1 MIDSVAPAT
10 RLPSLVAGGLDEAA
24 ATEFVHA
31 LEACAVSEANVP
43 RRVPEASQRGLDT
56 ENLQLACR
64 RGRTLLAALPVRSKR
79 EGAAKEAGH
88 AITHLMADVSWR
100 FFRLYASTLYRE
112 LTEDGKLSLRVDAL
126 LEAAAARLPQ
136 VLPTEAEL
144 AAERELMQQDKDGL
158 EIAQGLF
165 VSQVCA
171 DPQCG
176 HHLLRSMLRPL
187 PGSLERL
194 AEFTREGRID
204 LGTVK
209 VQVDGQTAYVY
220 LHNER
225 YLNSEDDTTVVPL
238 EMAFDLVLLHPDVR
252 MGVLRGSVVDHPK
265 YAGRRVFCSGINL
278 TRIYQGKQSYL
289 SFLFR
294 NMAMHTKLYR
304 GLLPVEVPNGL
315 SMPNVEPEETLEKP
329 WVAVVESFAIGGGC
343 QLLLVVDY
351 VIAEEGSY
359 FSLPARKEG
368 ILPGASNMRLPRFV
382 GERLAREAIMFDRA
396 FQADSPEGRM
406 IANQVV
412 PMAEIDEAVQDC
424 VAKAVDSGM
433 VSAGGNR
440 KAMRI
445 QTEPM
450 ETYRQY
456 MATYAYEQAFCHLS
470 EQLIANL
477 ERHWNAKARTL

>member
-1 MIDSVAPAT
+1 MIDPVAPES
-10 RLPSLVAGGLDEAA
+10 RLPSLVAGGLDETAA
-24 ATEFVHA
+24 IDFVHA
-31 LEACAVSEANVP
+31 LDACAVSEANVP
-43 RRVPEASQRGLDT
+43 RTLPEAAQRGRDT
-56 ENLQLACR
+56 ENLRLACR
-64 RGRTLLAALPVRSKR
+64 RGRGLLAALPSRSKR
-79 EGAAKEAGH
+79 EGAAKRAGH
-88 AITHLMADVSWR
+88 VITHLLADASWR
-100 FFRLYASTLYRE
+100 FFRLYAAALYRE
-112 LTEDGKLSLRVDAL
+112 LTDDGNLSPRVDAL
-126 LEAAAARLPQ
+126 LEAAAARLPD
-136 VLPTEAEL
+136 VLPSEAEL

-194 AEFTREGRID
+194 AEFTRAGRID

-209 VQVDGQTAYVY
+209 VEVEGQTAYVY

-225 YLNSEDDTTVVPL
+225 YLNAEDDTTVLPL
-238 EMAFDLVLLHPDVR
+238 EMAFDLVLLHPDVS

-265 YAGRRVFCSGINL
+265 HAGRRVFCSGINL

-294 NMAMHTKLYR
+294 NMSMHTKLYR

-329 WVAVVESFAIGGGC
+329 WIAVVESFAIGGGC

-382 GERLAREAIMFDRA
+382 GERLAREAIMFDRV

-412 PMAEIDEAVQDC
+412 PVAEIDQAVKDC
-424 VAKAVDSGM
+424 VAKAVGSGM

-440 KAMRI
+440 KAIRV

-450 ETYRQY
+450 ESYRRY
-456 MATYAYEQAFCHLS
+456 LATYTYEQAFCHLS
-470 EQLIANL
+470 EQLTANL